1 MRLVYLA
8 CFVSCS
14 LLVLSGC
21 ATQLHV
27 VETGPSET
35 ETSLNPQTMS
45 ESQSIDALMTM
56 SSTGR
61 LFAGVDH
68 WMIGRI
74 QAQFQNVS
82 ETTLM
87 PIFESAI
94 ENFSPDNLTD
104 GVKVSVAQH
113 YHSQYMAQL
122 LKWYGSE
129 IGQTYS
135 SRSKHIDTHSPD
147 FIAWFET
154 ADFDTEN
161 AILVRQLMEVSQAL
175 EMVETRMLVP
185 HQGMSIG
192 FQQASR
198 RAGLNAD
205 LYSESSISTQIVK
218 AQNLAVMCAMFAYRD
233 LSADQLRQIIAF
245 EQSRAARW
253 YYGAIHSGMQNA
265 LFQASRRL
273 SEGMT
278 RSVMLRVS
286 QELSKT

>member
-1 MRLVYLA
+1 MRFVSLVSL
-8 CFVSCS
+8 VSCS
-14 LLVLSGC
+14 LFVLSGC
-21 ATQLHV
+21 ASQQYLSHSNQSDPV
-27 VETGPSET
+27 KELSA
-35 ETSLNPQTMS
+35 QTMS
-45 ESQSIDALMTM
+45 ESQSIDALIAM

-122 LKWYGSE
+122 LKWYSSD
-129 IGQTYS
+129 IGKAYS
-135 SRSKHIDTHSPD
+135 QRSIHVDTQSAE
-147 FIAWFET
+147 FVAWFET

-161 AILVRQLMEVSQAL
+161 AVLVRQLMEVSQAL

-192 FQQASR
+192 LQQASR
-198 RAGLNAD
+198 RAGLNGSMYVD
-205 LYSESSISTQIVK
+205 SSITTQITK
-218 AQNLAVMCAMFAYRD
+218 AQNVAVMCAMFAYRD
-233 LSADQLRQIIAF
+233 LSTRQLQNIIAF

-253 YYGAIHSGMQNA
+253 YYGAIHSGMQQA

-286 QELSKT
+286 KELSKT

>member
-1 MRLVYLA
+1 MRFVYLA
-8 CFVSCS
+8 SLISCS
-14 LLVLSGC
+14 FFIFSGC
-21 ATQLHV
+21 ASHQHTLDKQPIEHAAQM
-27 VETGPSET
+27 GK
-35 ETSLNPQTMS
+35 QTLS

-74 QAQFQNVS
+74 QEQFQNVS
-82 ETTLM
+82 ETTLI
-87 PIFESAI
+87 PLFESAI
-94 ENFSPDNLTD
+94 ENFSPNNLTD
-104 GVKVSVAQH
+104 GVKVSVAKH

-122 LKWYGSE
+122 LKWYGSQ
-129 IGQTYS
+129 IGQDYS
-135 SRSKHIDTHSPD
+135 ARSKNVDTKSPD
-147 FIAWFET
+147 FMAWFET

-161 AILVRQLMEVSQAL
+161 AALVRELMEVSQAL

-192 FQQASR
+192 LQQASR
-198 RAGLNAD
+198 RAGLD
-205 LYSESSISTQIVK
+205 SKLYAESSIATQVTK
-218 AQNLAVMCAMFAYRD
+218 AQNVAVMCAMYAYRD
-233 LSADQLRQIIAF
+233 LSTAQLQAIIAF
-245 EQSRAARW
+245 EKSSAARW

-265 LFQASRRL
+265 LFQASRRM

-286 QELSKT
+286 LELTKT